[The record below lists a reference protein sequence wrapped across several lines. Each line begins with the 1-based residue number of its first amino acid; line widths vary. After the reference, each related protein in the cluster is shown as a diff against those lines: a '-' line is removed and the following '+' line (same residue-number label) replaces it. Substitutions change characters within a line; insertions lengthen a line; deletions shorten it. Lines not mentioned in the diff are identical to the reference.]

1 VPAPPDAD
9 APGATAVLAVDP
21 GRRIG
26 LAWVDAQG
34 ELLRS
39 AVVDVD
45 ALAALTVD
53 PGVTVVLGDGT
64 GAPAAQAALARAGI
78 HATLVDETATT
89 EEARRLF
96 WRRHPPRGWRRWL
109 PPGMLVPPRSLDDFA
124 AYAIALR
131 WLGGATSSRR
141 PSR

>member
-1 VPAPPDAD
+1 VPAADHAD
-9 APGATAVLAVDP
+9 APVAPAVLAVDP

-34 ELLRS
+34 VLLRS
-39 AVVDVD
+39 AVVDLEALG
-45 ALAALTVD
+45 ALAVA

-64 GAPAAQAALARAGI
+64 GASAARTALARAGI

-89 EEARRLF
+89 EEGRRLY
-96 WRRHPPRGWRRWL
+96 WRLHPPRGWRRWL
-109 PPGMLVPPRSLDDFA
+109 PLGMLVPPRALDDFA

-131 WLGGATSSRR
+131 WLHAAANGGAPRR
-141 PSR
+141 